1 MPFLLLFVLPH
12 LLRVS
17 QVSLHLLEDVTDAL
31 VQILRREIVLYQ
43 DAVDFYGFAQFF
55 FGSVE
60 LLEQSIILT
69 RAFFSYLEP
78 W

>member
-1 MPFLLLFVLPH
+1 MDFLLLFVLPH

-17 QVSLHLLEDVTDAL
+17 QVSLHRLEDVTDAL
-31 VQILRREIVLYQ
+31 VQILRREIVWYQ

-55 FGSVE
+55 FRSAE